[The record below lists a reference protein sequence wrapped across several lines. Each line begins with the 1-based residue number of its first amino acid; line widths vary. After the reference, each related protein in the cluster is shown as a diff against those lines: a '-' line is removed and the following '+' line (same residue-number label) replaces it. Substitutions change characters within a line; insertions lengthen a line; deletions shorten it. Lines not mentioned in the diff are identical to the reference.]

1 MDIRNIGEST
11 AGMSV
16 INFHRLPKKKKIEL
30 FEEIQKS
37 IKLPLASI
45 EKDWWVV
52 QTIGLIFQMDV
63 AKHLLFKGGTS
74 LSKAWA
80 LIERFSEDI
89 DLALNRE
96 FLGFPETI
104 SRSQVSK
111 LRKNSLDYL
120 SNTFFPELKK
130 NFYEAGFEEIEV
142 KLGELESVDQD
153 PLIFEIYYPTITEK
167 SKYVGPKILV
177 EIGSRSMSEPF
188 THKRFSSLIGEH
200 FAGQSFADIPLEIP
214 CVNPE
219 RTYLEKMFL
228 LHEEFQRP
236 SEKIR
241 VNRLSRHLYD
251 IYKISQTDY
260 AKIAVQDRGLY
271 ETIVNHRKHFS
282 RMGGINYQSHFPPNL
297 NPIPPDNL
305 LGLWK
310 NDYKAM
316 QNEMI
321 YGDSPSFEEM
331 IKQIERAVADINN

>member
-1 MDIRNIGEST
+1 
-11 AGMSV
+11 MSLK
-16 INFHRLPKKKKIEL
+16 NFHRLPVKNKIEL

-52 QTIGLIFQMDV
+52 QTLRLIYQMKA

-74 LSKAWA
+74 LNKAWK

-104 SRSQVSK
+104 SRTQVSK
-111 LRKNSLDYL
+111 LRRASFDYL

-130 NFYEAGFEEIEV
+130 QFIDSGLKKVDI
-142 KLGELESVDQD
+142 KLGGIKSPDQD

-167 SKYVGPKILV
+167 SEYVEPKILV
-177 EIGSRSMSEPF
+177 EIGSRSLREPF
-188 THKRFSSLIGEH
+188 THKQFSSMVGER
-200 FAGQSFADIPLEIP
+200 FTGQSFADTPLEIP

-236 SEKIR
+236 AEKVR

-251 IYKISQTDY
+251 IYQISQSDY
-260 AKIAVQDRGLY
+260 AKIAIQDKELY
-271 ETIVNHRKHFS
+271 KSIVRHREHFS
-282 RMGGINYQSHFPPNL
+282 KMGGVDYQSHFPPNL
-297 NPIPPDNL
+297 NPVPPDNL
-305 LGLWK
+305 RNQWK
-310 NDYKAM
+310 NDYKTM
-316 QNEMI
+316 QSEMV
-321 YGDSPSFEEM
+321 YGDSPSFEEL
-331 IKQIERAVADINN
+331 IKCIERIVTDINNQK